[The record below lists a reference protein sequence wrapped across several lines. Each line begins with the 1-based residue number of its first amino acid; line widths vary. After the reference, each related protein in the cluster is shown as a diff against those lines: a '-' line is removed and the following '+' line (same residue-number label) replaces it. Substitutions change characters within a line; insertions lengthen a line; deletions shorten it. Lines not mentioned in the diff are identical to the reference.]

1 MREIAIETLEVSYL
15 AERKRETELGEKRE
29 RERERE
35 SCGKREIEEGDRVSS
50 QPGWN

>member
-29 RERERE
+29 RERE